1 MSYNKILYLD
11 NVSSTKIDP
20 EILKTY
26 TYVCEKYFANSSA
39 NHKLGSEVLRL
50 EDLAKTQIF
59 ELLKVKNYNLIFT
72 SGATEANNMAIKSTA
87 IANQHLGKHLITSE
101 IEHPSV
107 IESFEFLKNYL
118 GFEVSYIKVND
129 KGLVDLKD
137 LEAKVRK
144 DTILVSIMS
153 VNNEIGVVNY
163 PQDWIKV
170 VKNKSKA
177 ICHVDMVQAIG
188 KIDLDFSGVDLASFS
203 AHKIN
208 GISGSGF
215 LLARDHLDLIPLISG
230 GPQQKNL
237 RAGTPNSPAN
247 IVLAKTVRL
256 TLENYKKNNEK
267 IKYLS
272 TYLYDELRKIPEI
285 SLNTNQDCS
294 VANIINFSVS
304 KVGSE
309 VMMNALSRANIF
321 VSAGSTCHK
330 DLYEDSHVLAAL
342 GKDSLS
348 QKGRIRISLDSSLD
362 ITDLEYFIK
371 KIKEIINNYG
381 I

>member
-39 NHKLGSEVLRL
+39 NHKLGREVLRL
-50 EDLAKTQIF
+50 EEQAKNQILDL
-59 ELLKVKNYNLIFT
+59 LGVKNYNLIFT
-72 SGATEANNMAIKSTA
+72 SGATEANNMAIKSIA
-87 IANQHLGKHLITSE
+87 LANQSRGKHLITSE

-107 IESFEFLKNYL
+107 YESFEFLKKYFN
-118 GFEVSYIKVND
+118 FEVTYLKVD
-129 KGLVDLKD
+129 KSGLIDLKS
-137 LEAKVRK
+137 LEDSVRD

-153 VNNEIGVVNY
+153 VNNEIGVINN

-188 KIDLDFSGVDLASFS
+188 KIDLDFDGVDLASFS

-208 GISGSGF
+208 GVSGSGF
-215 LLARDHLDLIPLISG
+215 LLARKHLDLIPLISG
-230 GPQQKNL
+230 GPQQAKL

-256 TLENYKKNNEK
+256 TLENMLKNNEK
-267 IKYLS
+267 LKILND
-272 TYLYDELRKIPEI
+272 YLYRELSKIPEI
-285 SLNTNQDCS
+285 SLNSDQRCS
-294 VANIINFSVS
+294 VYNIINFSVS
-304 KVGSE
+304 NVGSE
-309 VMMNALSRANIF
+309 IMMNALSRANIF

-330 DLYEDSHVLAAL
+330 DLYEDSHVLAAIA
-342 GKDSLS
+342 KDGLS
-348 QKGRIRISLDSSLD
+348 QRGRIRISLDASLS
-362 ITDLEYFIK
+362 ISDLEFFIE